1 MSSWRSFAA
10 TVDLSVRMGET
21 PANATWVRGRSIWLG
36 APAKVGHAAEESM
49 KLPHDVMLWPDEP
62 VSPLWST
69 VCPLTESHAKAP
81 ASCALLLALG
91 GGHTAGCAACSR
103 ANPPLRTAETDSLA
117 AAADCL

>member
-49 KLPHDVMLWPDEP
+49 KLPHDVMLWPDDP
-62 VSPLWST
+62 VSTHST
-69 VCPLTESHAKAP
+69 QYCHYCHAAP
-81 ASCALLLALG
+81 YSTAQYRAVLSGQAAIALQ
-91 GGHTAGCAACSR
+91 CR
-103 ANPPLRTAETDSLA
+103 
-117 AAADCL
+117 